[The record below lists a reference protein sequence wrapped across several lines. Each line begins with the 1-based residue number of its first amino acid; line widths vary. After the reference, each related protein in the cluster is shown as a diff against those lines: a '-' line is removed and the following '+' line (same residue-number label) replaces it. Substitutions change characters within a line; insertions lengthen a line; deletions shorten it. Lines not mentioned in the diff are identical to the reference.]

1 MTTYIIKR
9 LILMIPTFVAISL
22 IIFLVLNL
30 APGSPVSGS
39 VGGDGMETV
48 SADARE
54 AHRIFKEQFGLDK
67 PVIFNTR
74 FALTTDEVADEL
86 LALGDYHR
94 PVCAE
99 QGEAI
104 PDCIKL
110 ADRPSSGRIIH
121 AQEIL
126 EDWGNYIVPHLYEI
140 ARTHERTDI
149 RRLAINYLPQNA
161 QTRLIAEYGRTQTAE
176 ERAFNREAS
185 TENNRM
191 RTWGVSQTADAAE
204 IDASLA
210 ENWTPWFEA
219 NKDRF
224 EYSGT
229 EKLRILFL
237 DTRFA
242 RYWGNL
248 IRADFGVSL
257 IDKKPVIDTIIK
269 KTGYTVALSF
279 FSLFFAYVISIPLG
293 VWSAYYR
300 GSKSDEAMTLILFL
314 LYSLPSFFAAVLMLR
329 FFAVGDPF
337 KWFPAG
343 GFVGNNAEMMTTLEY
358 VKSVSWHLFLPV
370 ICLTYGTLASLSRY
384 ARTGLLDVIR
394 ADYIR
399 TARAKGLSESMVV
412 IKHAVRNGMIPILT
426 LLGAL
431 LPALISGSVI
441 IEVIFNIPGI
451 GLYLFES
458 ITARDYNAIMG
469 CLLISTIMTLIG
481 MLISDIS
488 YAIVDPRISFD

>member
-1 MTTYIIKR
+1 MTSYIIKR
-9 LILMIPTFVAISL
+9 ILLMIPTFIAIAL

-30 APGSPVSGS
+30 APGSPSSGT
-39 VGGDGMETV
+39 VGGDGMEKV

-74 FALTTDEVADEL
+74 YALPTEDVADEL
-86 LALGDYHR
+86 IALTDYYR
-94 PVCAE
+94 PVCASE
-99 QGEAI
+99 GETV

-110 ADRPSSGRIIH
+110 ADRPTSGRIIH
-121 AQEIL
+121 AQEVI
-126 EDWGNYIVPHLYEI
+126 EDWGNYAVPHFYEI
-140 ARTHERTDI
+140 AQTHSRLDI
-149 RRLAINYLPQNA
+149 RRIAINYLPKNA
-161 QTRLIAEYGRTQTAE
+161 QTRLIAEYGRTQTPE
-176 ERAFNREAS
+176 ERVHNREAS

-191 RTWGVSQTADAAE
+191 RSWSVSQEADAAE
-204 IDASLA
+204 IDAALN
-210 ENWTPWFEA
+210 EHWTPWFEA
-219 NKDRF
+219 NKSRF
-224 EYSGT
+224 SYTTG
-229 EKLRILFL
+229 EKAKIFFL

-242 RYWGNL
+242 SYMGNL
-248 IRADFGVSL
+248 LTLDFGVSL
-257 IDKKPVIDTIIK
+257 IDKKPVISTIWSK
-269 KTGYTVALSF
+269 LGYTVALSF
-279 FSLFFAYVISIPLG
+279 FSLFFAYAISIPLG

-300 GSKSDEAMTLILFL
+300 GTKTDEAMTLVLFL

-343 GFVGNNAEMMTTLEY
+343 GFVGNNAEMMTTLEF
-358 VKSVSWHLFLPV
+358 VKSVSWHLILPV
-370 ICLTYGTLASLSRY
+370 ICLTYGALASLSRY

-399 TARAKGLSESMVV
+399 TARAKGLSESMVI

-426 LLGAL
+426 LLGTL
-431 LPALISGSVI
+431 LPALISGSVV

-469 CLLISTIMTLIG
+469 SLLISTVMTLIG
-481 MLISDIS
+481 MLVSDIS
-488 YAIVDPRISFD
+488 YAVVDPRISFD